1 MQRRKALQS
10 GLRILE
16 QNAVPSAQ
24 LATELLL
31 MHVLGIDRAALY
43 THPEIE
49 ISPELERRY
58 LELIRERAAGKPL
71 QYITGHQ
78 EFWGLDFE
86 VNPDVL
92 IPRPETEML
101 VESAIGLIGENPLMR
116 REARLQMADVGT
128 GSGCIALALAVEFP
142 AARVFATDLSRP
154 ALIVAQRNASRLG
167 LRRSITF
174 VQCDLLECFVPSDR
188 QPFDLVVANPPYV
201 SQEEMGGLQ
210 REVRDFEPR
219 LALGGFVTNDE
230 IYRRLI
236 PQAHAVLKEG
246 GRLIVETGF
255 SMSETIAGLLG
266 EGWNSVEIR
275 SDLAGIPRV
284 VIARKQQAEVALIQE
299 AKGP

>member
-10 GLRILE
+10 GLHILE
-16 QNAVPSAQ
+16 QNSVPSAQ

-31 MHVLGIDRAALY
+31 MQVLGIDRAALY
-43 THPEIE
+43 THLEIE
-49 ISPELERRY
+49 VPPDLERRY
-58 LELIRERAAGKPL
+58 MELIRERAAGKPV

-101 VESAIGLIGENPLMR
+101 VETVIGLVGGNPAMR
-116 REARLQMADVGT
+116 RAARLQMADVGT
-128 GSGCIALALAVEFP
+128 GSGCIAIALAAEFP
-142 AARVFATDLSRP
+142 SSRIFATDLSRP
-154 ALIVAQRNASRLG
+154 ALTVAERNAGRLG

-174 VQCDLLECFVPSDR
+174 VQCDLLECFVAGDN

-201 SQEEMGGLQ
+201 SQDEIAGLQ

-219 LALGGFVTNDE
+219 LALGGFASNHE

-246 GRLIVETGF
+246 GRLILEMGY
-255 SMSETIAGLLG
+255 SMAEEVAALLD
-266 EGWNSVEIR
+266 EGWNAVEIR
-275 SDLAGIPRV
+275 ADLSGIPRV
-284 VIARKQQAEVALIQE
+284 VIARKQ
-299 AKGP
+299 